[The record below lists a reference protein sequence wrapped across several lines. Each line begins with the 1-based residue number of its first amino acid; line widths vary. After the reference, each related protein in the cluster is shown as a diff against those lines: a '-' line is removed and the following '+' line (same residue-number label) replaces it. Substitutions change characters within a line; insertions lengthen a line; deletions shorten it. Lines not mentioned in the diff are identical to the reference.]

1 MSTKTRRRQQDAS
14 GRSERRPA
22 GLPTSIKVGGIAL
35 LGVLVLAAIFYASN
49 RGGSGTANQAGF
61 QVGRPGPG
69 EPAPTFALAST
80 AGGSLDLGSLRGKT
94 VLLYFQEGVDCQP
107 CWDQLRDI
115 EKDWSAF
122 KGLGIDQMVSITG
135 DPLPALEQKVSDEG
149 LSTPVLS
156 DPNLSASKAYHAN
169 SYGMMG
175 TSADGHSFLVVGPDG
190 LIRFRADYGGAP
202 NYTMYV
208 KVPTLLAQLQRGLK
222 RA

>member
-1 MSTKTRRRQQDAS
+1 LSTKARRRHPGS
-14 GRSERRPA
+14 VNRSSQRRA
-22 GLPTSIKVGGIAL
+22 GLPTPIKVGGIVL
-35 LGVLVLAAIFYASN
+35 LGIVALVALFYANNQS
-49 RGGSGTANQAGF
+49 RTAAGQPAF
-61 QVGRPGPG
+61 AVGKPGPG
-69 EPAPTFALAST
+69 EVAPTFVLAST
-80 AGGSLDLGSLRGKT
+80 AGGNVDLSSLRGRT

-107 CWDQLRDI
+107 CWDQLKDI
-115 EKDWSAF
+115 EGDWSAF
-122 KGLGIDQMVSITG
+122 QGLGIDQMISITG
-135 DPLPALEQKVSDEG
+135 DPLSALKQKVTDEA

-175 TSADGHSFLVVGPDG
+175 TGADGHSFLVVGPDG

-208 KVPTLLAQLQRGLK
+208 KVSALLAQLRQGLK